1 MIMGEKTGLRP
12 VEETDLELLA
22 RWRNDPQIRRM
33 FFTPLLFSL
42 ASQRQWYEELVTSST
57 RMQFMAVRLSDG
69 KTIGT
74 AGFDNIDCRH
84 QNAEMGSL
92 VVDPAERRLNYGIDF
107 GKTLI
112 RYGFQELNLHRIYGR
127 VFAFNDPILAAAEKA
142 GFRVEGIARQAAFA
156 AGEFHDVVLVAVL
169 RDEWQG

>member
-1 MIMGEKTGLRP
+1 MIMGDKTGLRP

-42 ASQRQWYEELVTSST
+42 ASQRQWYKELVGSST
-57 RMQFMAVRLSDG
+57 RMQFMAIRLSDG

-74 AGFDNIDCRH
+74 VGFDNIDYRN

-92 VVDPAERRLNYGIDF
+92 IVDPEERRLHYGIDF
-107 GKTLI
+107 AKTLI
-112 RYGFQELNLHRIYGR
+112 RYGFHELNLHRIYGR
-127 VFAFNDPILAAAEKA
+127 VFAFNNPTITAAEKV
-142 GFRVEGIARQAAFA
+142 GFQVEGIARRAAFA
-156 AGEFHDVVLVAVL
+156 AGEFHDVVLVAIL